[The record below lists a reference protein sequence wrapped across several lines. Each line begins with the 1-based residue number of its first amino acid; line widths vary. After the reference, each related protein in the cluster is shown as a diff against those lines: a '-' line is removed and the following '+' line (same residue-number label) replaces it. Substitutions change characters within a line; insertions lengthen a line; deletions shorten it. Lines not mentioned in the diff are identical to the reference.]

1 CWRGRLGIG
10 LGRAGARR
18 RRGFLADRLTV
29 VVADHHDDEVRF
41 LGGDELARHLRP
53 FDIAPLIVA
62 DQAGI
67 GAMLA
72 DDPDLRFF
80 REGIFKPV
88 GQPVGVAVAYH
99 HDGGGGFGLLL
110 RGWRRARIVDG
121 RLAFLLAVGIVIA
134 PVIPPATAPAAP
146 VVVVVLLLALRTIA
160 PIPELRLRRQQQR
173 KRDTR

>member
-1 CWRGRLGIG
+1 MLVAPARAACSRARPPTARVAAPGRAAAPGLASLLGALLASSPDIG

-41 LGGDELARHLRP
+41 LGRDDLARHLRP
-53 FDIAPLIVA
+53 FKVAPLVVA

-72 DDPDLRFF
+72 DDADLRFF

-88 GQPVGVAVAYH
+88 GQPVRVPSPITTMEVVASGFFCA
-99 HDGGGGFGLLL
+99 GGG
-110 RGWRRARIVDG
+110 AR
-121 RLAFLLAVGIVIA
+121 
-134 PVIPPATAPAAP
+134 
-146 VVVVVLLLALRTIA
+146 
-160 PIPELRLRRQQQR
+160 E
-173 KRDTR
+173 